1 MARTTAK
8 EAARL
13 AKEKRER
20 IAAAAKRDAA
30 AAQRAAKNAA
40 AAKAKKKADAA
51 AKAAA
56 DAAAAKK
63 AASKT
68 KKKADAP
75 IPLLTTY
82 NDRVVNAIKSGT
94 QSTTDVNAN
103 PIKPF
108 GPGITNGISDITGEP
123 FDNSGINFDE
133 PPEIILTEDGKGP
146 GGNDSSG
153 LTGEQKDAYALLKEI
168 FVEYGLEELVPV
180 IEGYMKDAVGPNQA
194 KLLLRKEPAYE
205 ARFKGNELRVNAG
218 LNALSEDAYLA
229 LENDY
234 SATLSAYG
242 LKDYFGTVVDAASRK
257 NRNAEMAKVIGLN
270 LSPLEFKD
278 RIDTAVVRVKN
289 TDAATKN
296 AFMAFYNVNDNDL
309 VKYFLSGEDGSVL
322 QKKVQAAEISGAR
335 YNAGLGQSTLANA
348 TDLATLGVDK
358 VAAVAGYRN
367 IAEVLPES
375 EKLSQI
381 YKSMGIDYNVTTGEE
396 EFLKKTASSKRA
408 RQKLVGREVA
418 EFSGSSGAAQGAF
431 STGYLKKSSSAG
443 AY

>member
-1 MARTTAK
+1 MARTTAR

-13 AKEKRER
+13 AEER
-20 IAAAAKRDAA
+20 KVAAAKKAKAAAAKAAADAA
-30 AAQRAAKNAA
+30 KKA
-40 AAKAKKKADAA
+40 AAKAKKKADT
-51 AKAAA
+51 
-56 DAAAAKK
+56 AAAKK
-63 AASKT
+63 TQENAASAAAVRKLT
-68 KKKADAP
+68 GGQTLTDGERV
-75 IPLLTTY
+75 LLGLG
-82 NDRVVNAIKSGT
+82 KSPNT
-94 QSTTDVNAN
+94 N
-103 PIKPF
+103 PVKPF
-108 GPGITNGISDITGEP
+108 GPGITNGISDITGKP

-146 GGNDSSG
+146 GGSGSSG

-168 FVEYGLEELVPV
+168 FVDYGLEELVPV
-180 IEGYMKDAVGPNQA
+180 IEGYMKNDVGPNQA
-194 KLLLRKEPAYE
+194 KLLLRQEPAYI

-229 LENDY
+229 LEDDY

-242 LKDYFGTVVDAASRK
+242 LKDYFGAVTDAASRK
-257 NRNAEMAKVIGLN
+257 NRNAEMAKVIGLS

-296 AFMAFYNVNDNDL
+296 AFMAFYNVDDNDL

-418 EFSGSSGAAQGAF
+418 EFSGSSGAARGAF
-431 STGYLKKSSSAG
+431 STGYLNKPSTAG
-443 AY
+443 LY

>member
-1 MARTTAK
+1 MARTTAR

-13 AKEKRER
+13 AEER
-20 IAAAAKRDAA
+20 KVAAAKKAKAAAAKAAADAA
-30 AAQRAAKNAA
+30 KKA
-40 AAKAKKKADAA
+40 AAKAKKKADT
-51 AKAAA
+51 
-56 DAAAAKK
+56 AAAKK
-63 AASKT
+63 TQENAASAAAVRKLT
-68 KKKADAP
+68 GGQTLTDGERV
-75 IPLLTTY
+75 LLGLG
-82 NDRVVNAIKSGT
+82 KSPNT
-94 QSTTDVNAN
+94 N
-103 PIKPF
+103 PVKPF
-108 GPGITNGISDITGEP
+108 GPGITNGISDITGKP

-234 SATLSAYG
+234 SSTLSAYG

>member
-1 MARTTAK
+1 MAIAPGDGISKK
-8 EAARL
+8 EAAAATRAAQL
-13 AKEKRER
+13 
-20 IAAAAKRDAA
+20 AAAARAAQAANKAPKNNLNDIVKNNPLTKITPAPAAQQVGPMIGNNLGKDAA
-30 AAQRAAKNAA
+30 TVLRNDPTLVDRLPEGTT
-40 AAKAKKKADAA
+40 DAA
-51 AKAAA
+51 VDFDPTLSTLLGKPVPVV
-56 DAAAAKK
+56 KK
-63 AASKT
+63 
-68 KKKADAP
+68 D
-75 IPLLTTY
+75 
-82 NDRVVNAIKSGT
+82 
-94 QSTTDVNAN
+94 
-103 PIKPF
+103 
-108 GPGITNGISDITGEP
+108 
-123 FDNSGINFDE
+123 
-133 PPEIILTEDGKGP
+133 
-146 GGNDSSG
+146 G
-153 LTGEQKDAYALLKEI
+153 LTNEQKDAYALLKEI
-168 FVEYGLEELVPV
+168 FVDYGLEDLVPV
-180 IEGYMKDAVGPNQA
+180 IEGYMKNDVGPNQA
-194 KLLLRKEPAYE
+194 KLLLRQEPAYI

-234 SATLSAYG
+234 SSTLSAYG
-242 LKDYFGTVVDAASRK
+242 LKDYFGTVTDAASRK
-257 NRNAEMAKVIGLN
+257 NSNAKMAEVIGLN

-381 YKSMGIDYNVTTGEE
+381 YKSMGINYNVTTGEE

-408 RQKLVGREVA
+408 RQKLAGREVA
-418 EFSGSSGAAQGAF
+418 EFSGSSGAARGAF
-431 STGYLKKSSSAG
+431 STGYLSKSSTAG
-443 AY
+443 LY